1 MKKIEFAEYGGSLT
15 FGALNSYLRSSKTPA
30 FINKIP
36 DADLWLGAI
45 VIAGDVLMG
54 DRMYGWLG
62 EALDG
67 AAVYE
72 AGHITDR
79 LMGRVFNGNGGT
91 TTTPSSTGT
100 SASVYAPRPSTAA
113 PRSQVY
119 DALVG

>member
-15 FGALNSYLRSSKTPA
+15 FGALNSYLLSSKAPA
-30 FINKIP
+30 FINKVP
-36 DADLWLGAI
+36 DADLWLGAL

-62 EALDG
+62 ESLDG

-79 LMGRVFNGNGGT
+79 LLSRVFNGAGGT
-91 TTTPSSTGT
+91 TTSSSSTGT
-100 SASVYAPRPSTAA
+100 SASVYAPRPSLAA
-113 PRSQVY
+113 PKKQVF